1 MMYFSGVSRMT
12 SAEAFLRG
20 LREAERVQSL
30 EGEAVDM
37 LWDLETITD
46 LIVFLLGGNVTLE
59 VCEKISGLKL
69 PRLLYWMGIC
79 FRKLK
84 NMYYIY
90 IHNFTYESMR
100 QSRWRLFIPQGP
112 ARRYPTCQTGLRFM
126 TLLLIQ
132 LNLT

>member
-46 LIVFLLGGNVTLE
+46 LIDFLLGGNVTLE
-59 VCEKISGLKL
+59 VCLNIRTETTETVVLDG
-69 PRLLYWMGIC
+69 
-79 FRKLK
+79 
-84 NMYYIY
+84 N
-90 IHNFTYESMR
+90 
-100 QSRWRLFIPQGP
+100 LFPEIKK
-112 ARRYPTCQTGLRFM
+112 YV
-126 TLLLIQ
+126 
-132 LNLT
+132 